1 MMRKQLLWILPVLYL
16 LASCVPNKKIQ
27 YLQKDDVNKKDLKRD
42 TVLRSYDMQIRE
54 YKIQPL
60 DILSIRLE
68 SLTEPEYDFMTKL
81 LQLDQM
87 MMGGG
92 NPANM
97 LVTGF
102 LVDQNGD
109 LEFPVVGKIPFAG
122 LSLFEAQEKLKVLF
136 SPYLKD
142 PVAQV
147 RLLNFRF
154 TVLGEVLRENQ
165 VVSQNVRVTVME
177 AIGLAGGLTDLAD
190 RSNVK
195 IIRQRGEKVDV
206 LYLNLLDEELLA
218 SQNYYVQ
225 QNDIIVVPP
234 LRQRPF
240 RKYWTENIAIVV
252 STLTLV
258 LLVVNLFQN

>member
-1 MMRKQLLWILPVLYL
+1 MVRAFFWLVLIGLLA
-16 LASCVPNKKIQ
+16 ASCVPNKKIL
-27 YLQKDDVNKKDLKRD
+27 YLQKDDVNKNDMKKD

-68 SLTEPEYDFMTKL
+68 SLTEPEFDFMTKL

-92 NPANM
+92 NAANM
-97 LVTGF
+97 LVSGF

-122 LSLFEAQEKLKVLF
+122 LSIFEAQDKLKELF

-154 TVLGEVLRENQ
+154 TVLGEVIRENQ
-165 VVSQNVRVTVME
+165 VISQNVRVTIME

-190 RSNVK
+190 RANVK
-195 IIRQRGEKVDV
+195 IIRQRGEKSEV
-206 LYLNLLDEELLA
+206 LYLDLLDEELLA

-240 RKYWTENIAIVV
+240 RRYWTENIAIIV
-252 STLTLV
+252 STLSLV
-258 LLVVNLFQN
+258 LLVISLTQN

>member
-27 YLQKDDVNKKDLKRD
+27 YLQKDDVNKKDMKRD

-68 SLTEPEYDFMTKL
+68 SLTEPEFDFMTKL

-87 MMGGG
+87 MGGG
-92 NPANM
+92 NAANM
-97 LVTGF
+97 LITGF

-109 LEFPVVGKIPFAG
+109 LEFPVVGKIPLAG
-122 LSLFEAQEKLKVLF
+122 LSLFEAQDKLKELF

-142 PVAQV
+142 PVAQI

-154 TVLGEVLRENQ
+154 TVLGEVNRENQ

-252 STLTLV
+252 STITLV
-258 LLVVNLFQN
+258 LLVINLFQN